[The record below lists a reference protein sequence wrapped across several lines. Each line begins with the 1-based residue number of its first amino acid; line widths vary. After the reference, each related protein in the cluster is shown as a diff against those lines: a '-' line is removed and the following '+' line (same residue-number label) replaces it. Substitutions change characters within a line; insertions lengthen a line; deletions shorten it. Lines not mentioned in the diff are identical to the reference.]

1 MTMLSALYRQA
12 KTRPDGVAFIFGK
25 ERYSYQWLVGEV
37 ERYAR
42 ALDARGIK
50 KGDRVM
56 LHMTKLPEMAILF
69 YACFRIGAIAAPVS
83 VRLKTAELQPS
94 LERLRPSLYL
104 GDAQYYPA
112 VAPIDS
118 EILPADAR
126 FVIGAVDDPYAQC
139 PYAQSPH
146 AKSWSALLEGEKAN
160 MTFPDLDPDCPAVLQ
175 ATSGT
180 TGQPK
185 FVMHSQATLLEA
197 ARSFGQMHVSDKDII
212 FNPFPM
218 IQPPGLCVVDIGIEH
233 GAPVVLFELFDPGV
247 MLDAIAAHG
256 VTWFGAMP
264 AHYGLLL
271 EAQQARPRDV
281 SSIEFCCCAGDVLS
295 PEIEKQ
301 FEAHFGLPVRP
312 FWAATEAMGA
322 CIHGL
327 RSRAFRPAA
336 GTEIRLVDDHDR
348 PVPRG
353 EPGEMLINSPAL
365 ALGYWMEAGRINPT
379 GIDGW
384 YRTGDI
390 VRQGDAGKQ
399 GEADKQGDADDEY
412 LFVSRKKHLI
422 IRGGTNIAPVEV
434 EQVLAA
440 HPMVRDAAV
449 IGVPDPIL
457 GQRLAG
463 FVTLKDGVPSTVLR
477 DILAVAA
484 GQLADYKL
492 PERLTIVP
500 QIPRNGSGK
509 IDRNAL
515 ELIARE
521 REPDLAVA

>member
-12 KTRPDGVAFIFGK
+12 KTRPDDVAFFFGK
-25 ERYSYQWLVGEV
+25 ERYSYQWLMTEV

-42 ALDARGIK
+42 ALDAQGVR

-83 VRLKTAELQPS
+83 VRLKTAELRPS

-118 EILPADAR
+118 EILPAGRR
-126 FVIGAVDDPYAQC
+126 FVVGTVDDPG
-139 PYAQSPH
+139 
-146 AKSWSALLEGEKAN
+146 AKPWSTLFEGRNAEKA
-160 MTFPDLDPDCPAVLQ
+160 FPDLAPDSPAVLQ

-197 ARSFGQMHVSDKDII
+197 AKSFGQMHLSNKDIVV
-212 FNPFPM
+212 NPFPM
-218 IQPPGLCVVDIGIEH
+218 IQPPGLAVFDLAIEH
-233 GAPVVLFELFDPGV
+233 GAPVVLFELFDAAA
-247 MLDAIAAHG
+247 MLDAIEMHRA
-256 VTWFGAMP
+256 TWFGAMP
-264 AHYGLLL
+264 SHYGYLV

-281 SSIEFCCCAGDVLS
+281 SSLKFCYSAGDVLS
-295 PEIEKQ
+295 PETEKQ
-301 FEAHFGLPVRP
+301 FEGHFGLPVRS
-312 FWAATEAMGA
+312 FWAATETIGA
-322 CIHGL
+322 SIHGL
-327 RSRAFRPAA
+327 QSGGFRSAA
-336 GTEIRLVDDHDR
+336 SSKIRLVDDHDQ

-353 EPGEMLINSPAL
+353 EPGEMLINSPSL
-365 ALGYWMEAGRINPT
+365 ALGYWMEAGRVNPI
-379 GIDGW
+379 GVDGW
-384 YRTGDI
+384 YRTGDM
-390 VRQGDAGKQ
+390 VRQ
-399 GEADKQGDADDEY
+399 GEADDEY
-412 LFVSRKKHLI
+412 VFVSRKKHLI
-422 IRGGTNIAPVEV
+422 IRGGTNIAPAEV
-434 EQVLAA
+434 EHVLAA
-440 HPMVRDAAV
+440 HPMVRDAAI

-463 FVTLKDGVPSTVLR
+463 FVNLKDDDVPSSVLR
-477 DILAVAA
+477 DILAAA
-484 GQLADYKL
+484 AEQLADYKL

-500 QIPRNGSGK
+500 AIPRNGSGK

-515 ELIARE
+515 ELIAME
-521 REPDLAVA
+521 REPDLFVA